1 MSKKLIIKA
10 EVSIE
15 SHIDKNECLETEYP
29 YNKVDLNDYIK
40 DLSLPDGPYKITIIV
55 ERLNE

>member
-15 SHIDKNECLETEYP
+15 SHIDKNEYLETEYP
-29 YNKVDLNDYIK
+29 YDKIDLNDYVK

-55 ERLNE
+55 ERVND